1 MGAFG
6 LTYILFPFELE
17 ASLDDF
23 AVYGLRVASLFCPV
37 LGVMQFQLQPVSQ
50 PKPCAGAHP
59 YYIFSSFSWLM
70 NLNLVILLF
79 WQVHTEVFLPCYI
92 NCCAC

>member
-1 MGAFG
+1 MGAFV

-23 AVYGLRVASLFCPV
+23 AVYGLRASLFWPV

-50 PKPCAGAHP
+50 PKPCA
-59 YYIFSSFSWLM
+59 L
-70 NLNLVILLF
+70 
-79 WQVHTEVFLPCYI
+79 
-92 NCCAC
+92 